1 MKYIYIYVYICTYQ
15 TVYIHTHTLL
25 QLDHVKVRSSF
36 VFYEHKFTD
45 HLLSIRRPR
54 CVARIDYM
62 GEWQVSH
69 VPDDVDSK
77 MSTKLSSKETS
88 WTETS
93 AALGALR
100 YGC

>member
-1 MKYIYIYVYICTYQ
+1 MYTYVHIKQYTY
-15 TVYIHTHTLL
+15 THTLL